1 MRLSVLFILMIGL
14 QAYAEEPV
22 DYVNL
27 GATLLKDGYVQR
39 AKTVLEKADV
49 RQRDF
54 DFKQYYT
61 LKGVLY
67 HRLGYPVISNIFFNE
82 AVARG
87 QDNPSIY
94 IYVARNHW
102 QKRNYPEIIEALDKA
117 GPAALENQPMYVIKA
132 EAYKQMG
139 DLDKAWSVLDAGI
152 EKFPDYSKFYR
163 QKFYYLVD
171 LGFFQAAEQYAEKYL
186 EVENYSVKDYL
197 AVAYTLRQNKQLKSA
212 AKLLER
218 GVIKHP
224 NNDKLLELLG
234 QVYIDQ
240 EEYMMAALVFD
251 WASITFPRF
260 AHKAASLYLES
271 DDPIRSLQLN
281 RRIVAQD
288 DKFRQRLGIDIY
300 LEDYESLAAK
310 DEVLK
315 RYDLLSDD
323 NIAYALGFAY
333 YRIRDYDNAAHYLKT
348 IDDNQLFAKASQL
361 FKQIEKCKNEP
372 LECR

>member
-1 MRLSVLFILMIGL
+1 M
-14 QAYAEEPV
+14 
-22 DYVNL
+22 
-27 GATLLKDGYVQR
+27 
-39 AKTVLEKADV
+39 
-49 RQRDF
+49 
-54 DFKQYYT
+54 
-61 LKGVLY
+61 
-67 HRLGYPVISNIFFNE
+67 
-82 AVARG
+82 
-87 QDNPSIY
+87 
-94 IYVARNHW
+94 
-102 QKRNYPEIIEALDKA
+102 
-117 GPAALENQPMYVIKA
+117 
-132 EAYKQMG
+132 
-139 DLDKAWSVLDAGI
+139 
-152 EKFPDYSKFYR
+152 
-163 QKFYYLVD
+163 
-171 LGFFQAAEQYAEKYL
+171 
-186 EVENYSVKDYL
+186 
-197 AVAYTLRQNKQLKSA
+197 
-212 AKLLER
+212 
-218 GVIKHP
+218 IKHP

>member
-49 RQRDF
+49 SQRDF

-186 EVENYSVKDYL
+186 EVETTPSRITSPLPIPYARTNN
-197 AVAYTLRQNKQLKSA
+197 LRA
-212 AKLLER
+212 R
-218 GVIKHP
+218 
-224 NNDKLLELLG
+224 
-234 QVYIDQ
+234 
-240 EEYMMAALVFD
+240 
-251 WASITFPRF
+251 
-260 AHKAASLYLES
+260 
-271 DDPIRSLQLN
+271 LN
-281 RRIVAQD
+281 
-288 DKFRQRLGIDIY
+288 
-300 LEDYESLAAK
+300 
-310 DEVLK
+310 
-315 RYDLLSDD
+315 
-323 NIAYALGFAY
+323 
-333 YRIRDYDNAAHYLKT
+333 
-348 IDDNQLFAKASQL
+348 
-361 FKQIEKCKNEP
+361 CWNEG
-372 LECR
+372 